1 MNRDRKSDSRSM
13 HEEIL
18 SEPIGQGILLEGKYR
33 LHEQLGRGGM
43 GTVFRAID
51 ELLDREVAVK
61 FLNPQYQSDPA
72 FSERFAQEARSLASV
87 RHPNVLEVFSFGT
100 YGLTPF
106 FVMEYI
112 RGMTM
117 ADVVRLGVQSGQDML
132 LDEVIGVV
140 SQACAGLGAVH
151 RADVVH
157 RDIKPANLMIQTSS
171 KRIVLM
177 DFGLG
182 VRWKPTQP
190 RIESWIPGGT
200 PAYMAPEMFL
210 ERRLDMW
217 EARLAD
223 IYSLGVTAY
232 VLLTGVNPFDGG
244 TWVEIMR
251 RHVKLEPPWPSMV
264 RSDLPPALD
273 PVVMRCIAKSP
284 SMRYQHCEELAQALL
299 PFIHQG
305 GKQSSRDFVISQRDL
320 APPAIKARTPSPP
333 SPEPPAK
340 VDTES
345 ARKLANLRAHPH
357 FLAIKRSGVLVA
369 DPDPSF
375 RTRVLEA
382 AEAVLPGCRFHAAR
396 TNTSALDL
404 ARKSPPAI
412 LIAGVND
419 ARLNGLEL
427 TAMIQGDDRLK
438 GIQVVLTADKI
449 TNQDKAILSRM
460 GVCKTVIK
468 TSEGNE
474 LKSAIFAAT
483 SASLALAFK
492 TSGA

>member
-1 MNRDRKSDSRSM
+1 
-13 HEEIL
+13 
-18 SEPIGQGILLEGKYR
+18 
-33 LHEQLGRGGM
+33 
-43 GTVFRAID
+43 
-51 ELLDREVAVK
+51 
-61 FLNPQYQSDPA
+61 
-72 FSERFAQEARSLASV
+72 
-87 RHPNVLEVFSFGT
+87 
-100 YGLTPF
+100 
-106 FVMEYI
+106 
-112 RGMTM
+112 
-117 ADVVRLGVQSGQDML
+117 
-132 LDEVIGVV
+132 
-140 SQACAGLGAVH
+140 
-151 RADVVH
+151 
-157 RDIKPANLMIQTSS
+157 
-171 KRIVLM
+171 
-177 DFGLG
+177 
-182 VRWKPTQP
+182 
-190 RIESWIPGGT
+190 
-200 PAYMAPEMFL
+200 
-210 ERRLDMW
+210 
-217 EARLAD
+217 
-223 IYSLGVTAY
+223 
-232 VLLTGVNPFDGG
+232 
-244 TWVEIMR
+244 
-251 RHVKLEPPWPSMV
+251 MV

-273 PVVMRCIAKSP
+273 PVVMRCLAKSP

-299 PFIHQG
+299 PFIRQA
-305 GKQSSRDFVISQRDL
+305 GKQSASDFVGQQAR
-320 APPAIKARTPSPP
+320 AEARTPSPP
-333 SPEPPAK
+333 PPEPPAK

-427 TAMIQGDDRLK
+427 TAMIRGDDRLK

-449 TNQDKAILSRM
+449 TSQDKAILSRM